1 MFRVGLTGGIASGKS
16 TVSQYFKELGIKVI
30 DTDEISRHLM
40 EPGQYAY
47 QQTVKHFGDYILKP
61 DKSLNRERLREQVF
75 NHPAEKKW
83 LEEMIHP
90 LIKQEA
96 EKALGTVQSDY
107 ALLVV
112 PLMYE
117 SGFDQL
123 VDHVIAIDCPAS
135 VQKKRLMERD
145 HISEPLAEKMIHSQ
159 MRNDRRHAL
168 ANTVLYNGE
177 NKDLKVKIR
186 LLHHHLKRLA
196 KRFQ

>member
-16 TVSQYFKELGIKVI
+16 TLSQYFKQLGVDVI
-30 DTDEISRHLM
+30 DTDKISHDLM
-40 EPGQYAY
+40 EPGQPAY
-47 QQTVKHFGDYILKP
+47 VETVKHFGDAILQP
-61 DKSLNRERLREQVF
+61 DKSLNRKLLRKKVF
-75 NHPAEKKW
+75 NNPAEKNW
-83 LEEMIHP
+83 LEQMLHP

-96 EKALGTVQSDY
+96 ERAMDQAQSDY

-112 PLMYE
+112 PLMFE
-117 SGFDQL
+117 SGFNEL

-145 HISEPLAEKMIHSQ
+145 QINETLAEKMIHSQ
-159 MRNDRRHAL
+159 MRNDQRHAL
-168 ANTVLYNGE
+168 ADGVIYNSE

-186 LLHHHLKRLA
+186 LLHHHLCRLA